1 MADQDLDR
9 NEKATPHKLRKA
21 REKGSVGKSADV
33 PAAVVFV
40 VAVAYCHANAWEAIN
55 RFLAIE
61 QRLFA
66 SMSLASDEGRIYSLS
81 LWRTILGQ
89 LSDLLFP
96 LLFFTCVAAIL
107 ANLVQT
113 GPVFAPKA
121 LMFDIN
127 RLNPVNGFKKLL
139 SMRSLFDTARA
150 LLKLTVLTV
159 VTYLA
164 MRHIAPSL
172 VSLAALPPQG
182 AVRLFL
188 SDLTSIGLACAAA
201 LACLAMLD
209 FAYSRREFN
218 KQMRMSRREVK
229 DESKQREG
237 DASIRA
243 RLKAMRR
250 EMLAKMTSVADTK
263 NADVIITNPT
273 HFAVALRYEHGV
285 MASPQVLSK
294 GTGQL
299 AWMIRTIGL
308 RNAIPI
314 VQNPPLAREL
324 YFRAAIGQHVP
335 SHTFAQ
341 VARIM
346 VWVLS
351 MRDAQ
356 RQSGGRGT
364 RTAGGAV

>member
-33 PAAVVFV
+33 PAAVVFI
-40 VAVAYCHANAWEAIN
+40 VAVAYCHANAWDAIN

-66 SMSLASDEGRIYSLS
+66 SMSLASARDRIYSIA
-81 LWRTILGQ
+81 LWKSVLGQ
-89 LSDLLFP
+89 LSDLFFP
-96 LLFFTCVAAIL
+96 LLFAICIGGGL
-107 ANLVQT
+107 ANVVQT

-121 LMFDIN
+121 LVLDIN

-150 LLKLTVLTV
+150 LLKLTVLAV

-164 MRHIAPSL
+164 MQHIAPNL

-182 AVRLFL
+182 MVRLFL
-188 SDLTSIGLACAAA
+188 NDLTSIGLACGAA
-201 LACLAMLD
+201 LACLAVLD

-243 RLKAMRR
+243 RLKAMRK

-285 MASPQVLSK
+285 MSSPQVLSK

-299 AWMIRTIGL
+299 AWMIRTIAM
-308 RNAIPI
+308 RHAIPI

-324 YFRAAIGQHVP
+324 YFRALIGHHVP
-335 SHTFAQ
+335 AHTFAQ

-356 RQSGGRGT
+356 RRA
-364 RTAGGAV
+364 RERDVNAVGGAT